1 MKADPRLGGT
11 PIVLVTSLDAAEDRA
26 AGLDAGADALPREA
40 RGRAR
45 QAPRGRPPAPP
56 PRMIRCLLV
65 DDSRAFRAILRVLLE
80 RAGVE
85 VVGEAADGD
94 AAVAQV
100 LALRPDVVTMD
111 VRMPGKDGLAAIE
124 EIMRVAP
131 TPIVVVSAEAG
142 PERQEISFRALEL
155 GAVEVLAKPR
165 ATDAVRFEREVEA
178 IRAAIRA
185 VAGLKLVTR
194 HRRRTLRPSA
204 ARAAPVP
211 PWPRSVPSIRAPR
224 VLGIAASTGGPA
236 ALARILRALPRE
248 FPAAI
253 LVVQHIA
260 PGFEAGLVHWL
271 GTETRLAV
279 KLAEQ
284 GEPLRPGTVYVG
296 ARTGTTSP
304 PAAIACGS
312 WTLRRSAGSAPPAR
326 SCSSRSRASTRARR
340 RASSCPGWETTAPTA
355 SARYA
360 SAAAGRLRR
369 GPRPPWCSACRPP
382 RSSGAPRRRRH
393 RARRDRPGVGGCGGE
408 MVGGGPP
415 PRVARPRPTRG
426 SSRGLAPARD
436 GGRAARGGGRCPDAL
451 PARARALRARGLEP
465 RVLRGDG
472 RARPVR
478 RHGRPATAAAV
489 RAGWEEIAAAASRLR
504 GRRRARRHAAV
515 AASTAAIAAT
525 ARGGRSPIWSPLDPP
540 EVGIPAARRSAGRR
554 ARGCASSA

>member
-1 MKADPRLGGT
+1 
-11 PIVLVTSLDAAEDRA
+11 
-26 AGLDAGADALPREA
+26 
-40 RGRAR
+40 
-45 QAPRGRPPAPP
+45 
-56 PRMIRCLLV
+56 MIRCLLV
-65 DDSRAFRAILRVLLE
+65 DDSRAFRALLRVLLE

-85 VVGEAADGD
+85 IVGEAADGD
-94 AAVAQV
+94 AAVARV

-142 PERQEISFRALEL
+142 PERQELSFWALEL

-165 ATDAVRFEREVEA
+165 ATDAVRFDREVEA

-204 ARAAPVP
+204 VRAAPVS

-271 GTETRLAV
+271 GSETRLAV

-296 ARTGTTSP
+296 ANGHH
-304 PAAIACGS
+304 
-312 WTLRRSAGSAPPAR
+312 L
-326 SCSSRSRASTRARR
+326 
-340 RASSCPGWETTAPTA
+340 
-355 SARYA
+355 
-360 SAAAGRLRR
+360 
-369 GPRPPWCSACRPP
+369 
-382 RSSGAPRRRRH
+382 
-393 RARRDRPGVGGCGGE
+393 
-408 MVGGGPP
+408 
-415 PRVARPRPTRG
+415 
-426 SSRGLAPARD
+426 
-436 GGRAARGGGRCPDAL
+436 
-451 PARARALRARGLEP
+451 
-465 RVLRGDG
+465 
-472 RARPVR
+472 
-478 RHGRPATAAAV
+478 
-489 RAGWEEIAAAASRLR
+489 
-504 GRRRARRHAAV
+504 
-515 AASTAAIAAT
+515 T
-525 ARGGRSPIWSPLDPP
+525 ARGDRVRLVDTPPIRGFRPSGTILLESLAREYAGEAAGLVLSGMGDDGADGLRAVRERGGWTAAQGPASA
-540 EVGIPAARRSAGRR
+540 VVFGMPAAAIERGAAAHTIELDEIAPALLRLAR
-554 ARGCASSA
+554 APAHAPRA